1 MLGDRFV
8 DTAVAP
14 SGETLDD
21 VPMLGSVVGLM
32 PADQPGS
39 LETGRN
45 AVHAVTLKQWHAEPG
60 ALTVVAEVIA
70 DAWTIERV
78 SGRNV
83 WCSFTTPD
91 EALLVVAALARE
103 LPGVP
108 EQLEL
113 TGVRMLAYEP
123 RRRSA
128 RAGLSREVRV
138 HSGGLTHEATT
149 LDLSRGGCRIFTRHP
164 GDPLDPW
171 SPSNLAA
178 GYRIEIEVE
187 LDDGLVV
194 ETDALVV
201 RADGPEVA
209 LRFTG
214 LAPTDAAEV
223 DAAVFRELVRV
234 NN

>member
-1 MLGDRFV
+1 MLGDRYV
-8 DTAVAP
+8 DTAVTP
-14 SGETLDD
+14 TGTLDD
-21 VPMLGSVVGLM
+21 VPTPGSIVGLL
-32 PADQPGS
+32 PADLPSIMG
-39 LETGRN
+39 N
-45 AVHAVTLKQWHAEPG
+45 AHAGVHAATLKEWHAEPG
-60 ALTVVAEVIA
+60 GLTVVAEVYA
-70 DAWTIERV
+70 DTRTIDRV
-78 SGRNV
+78 SGCNV
-83 WCSFTTPD
+83 WGSFSTPD
-91 EALLVVAALARE
+91 DALLVIAALARE

-128 RAGLSREVRV
+128 RAGLSREVRL
-138 HSGGLTHEATT
+138 HSGGITHEATT

-164 GDPLDPW
+164 GDPLNPGA
-171 SPSNLAA
+171 PSNLAA

-201 RADGPEVA
+201 RADGPELA

-234 NN
+234 HN

>member
-14 SGETLDD
+14 SGTLDD

-32 PADQPGS
+32 PADLYDS
-39 LETGRN
+39 LESSPS

-60 ALTVVAEVIA
+60 SLTVVAEVIA
-70 DAWTIERV
+70 DSRTIDRV
-78 SGRNV
+78 SGCNV
-83 WCSFTTPD
+83 WGSFTTPD
-91 EALLVVAALARE
+91 DALLVVAALARE

-108 EQLEL
+108 ELLEL

-128 RAGLSREVRV
+128 RAGLSRAVRV

-164 GDPLDPW
+164 GDPLDPGA
-171 SPSNLAA
+171 PSNLAA

-201 RADGPEVA
+201 RADGPELA